1 MGIERFLRL
10 SKKEIERR
18 IEEERRKIP
27 KTLGTEYL
35 EQRLMRFK
43 NPEWILWDYLAHHN
57 PLLFNEVLNQYP
69 PYSGNAVRTTIIES
83 LREKYIL
90 AELLTEQKILKAN
103 RIIAS
108 S

>member
-43 NPEWILWDYLAHHN
+43 SPEWQFLDYHAHYNPDLLAQA
-57 PLLFNEVLNQYP
+57 LEQYSCYDGNEVK
-69 PYSGNAVRTTIIES
+69 AAIIES